1 MALPCTTSRDLKL
14 NYYGTTSTTATPVF
28 LFSFDISFASMS
40 CDGNWGVI
48 GLGEKVLILR
58 RGAFGFD
65 FVFWTLG
72 SEDIRVQALEV
83 MYNALNGS
91 TQLTGWR
98 IGGGDP
104 CGESW
109 KGVTCEGSAVVSIE
123 LSGLGLDGTLGYLLS
138 DLMSL
143 RKLDLSDNKIHD
155 TIPYQLPPN
164 LTSLNLARNNLSGN
178 LPYSFSAMVSLNYL
192 NLSNNALSMAVGD
205 VFANLSDLDIL
216 DLSFNNFSGD
226 LPPSFGSLANLSSLF
241 LQKNQLT
248 GSLSVLVGLP
258 LDTLNVA
265 NNNFSGWLPR
275 EITSIHLFIYDGN
288 SFENPPAPLPPP
300 VTSPPPSGSRNH
312 HHSGSGSHNKTQAS
326 DNENSDGH
334 TGLKVGA
341 VVGIVLGSIV
351 VAAIVLLA
359 FVFCIQKQK
368 GKKKGARN
376 FSGSLPR
383 GVINVTPQ
391 MQEQRVKSAAV
402 VTDLK
407 PRPAENVSVERLP
420 TKSGSVRHMKSPI
433 TSTSYTIASL
443 QSATN
448 SFSQEFII
456 GEGSLGRVYK
466 ADFPNGKEMAIKK
479 IDNSALSLQEED
491 NFLEAVS
498 NMSRLRHPNIV
509 TLTGYCAEHGQRLL
523 VYEYIGNGNLHD
535 MLHFA
540 EENSGKALSWN
551 SRVRIALGTARALE
565 YLHEVCLPSVVHRN
579 FKSANILLDEELNPH
594 LSDCGLAALTPNTER
609 QVSTQMVGSFGYS
622 APEFALSGV
631 YTVKSDVYSFGV
643 VMLELLTG
651 RKPLDSSR
659 IRSEQSLVRWATPQL
674 HDIDALAKMVDPTLN
689 GMYPAKSLSRFADI
703 IALCVQPEP
712 EFRPPMSEVVQAL
725 VRLVQR
731 ASVVKRR
738 PSDES
743 GIGHKTPEHEAIDMS
758 F

>member
-1 MALPCTTSRDLKL
+1 MAHHHHQHATSSVSL
-14 NYYGTTSTTATPVF
+14 F
-28 LFSFDISFASMS
+28 LAEFFSFS
-40 CDGNWGVI
+40 
-48 GLGEKVLILR
+48 LIL
-58 RGAFGFD
+58 AAALLPIASANTD
-65 FVFWTLG
+65 P
-72 SEDIRVQALEV
+72 SDVQALQV
-83 MYNALNGS
+83 MYNSLNS
-91 TQLTGWR
+91 PSMLTGWKV
-98 IGGGDP
+98 GGGDP

-109 KGVTCEGSAVVSIE
+109 KGITCEGSAIVSIE
-123 LSGLGLDGTLGYLLS
+123 LSGLGLNGTLGYLLS
-138 DLMSL
+138 NLMSL

-155 TIPYQLPPN
+155 AIPYQLPPN
-164 LTSLNLARNNLSGN
+164 LTSLNLARNNLTGN
-178 LPYSFSAMVSLNYL
+178 LPYSISIMASLNYL
-192 NLSNNALSMAVGD
+192 NLSNNLLSQSIGD
-205 VFANLSDLDIL
+205 IFANLTNLANL
-216 DLSFNNFSGD
+216 DLSFNNFTGD
-226 LPPSFGSLANLSSLF
+226 LPPSCVSLSKLSSLF

-248 GSLSVLVGLP
+248 GSLIVLVGLP
-258 LDTLNVA
+258 LETLNVA
-265 NNNFSGWLPR
+265 NNNFSG
-275 EITSIHLFIYDGN
+275 SIPHELNSVQNFIYDGN
-288 SFENPPAPLPPP
+288 SFDNAPALPPSAS
-300 VTSPPPSGSRNH
+300 TSPSPSGPRSSH
-312 HHSGSGSHNKTQAS
+312 HHSGSGSRNKTKDS
-326 DNENSDGH
+326 DNENSDGS
-334 TGLKVGA
+334 KSFSAGA
-341 VVGIVLGSIV
+341 IVGISLGSV
-351 VAAIVLLA
+351 LVAVFVLLA
-359 FVFCIQKQK
+359 LVFCFRKLK
-368 GKKKGARN
+368 GKEKGARTS
-376 FSGSLPR
+376 SGSLPP
-383 GVINVTPQ
+383 GITNVTPQ

-402 VTDLK
+402 TNLK
-407 PRPAENVSVERLP
+407 PRPPAENVTVERVP
-420 TKSGSVRHMKSPI
+420 VKSGSVKQMKSPI

-466 ADFPNGKEMAIKK
+466 ADFPNGKTMAIKK

-509 TLTGYCAEHGQRLL
+509 TLAGYSAEHGQRLL

-540 EENSGKALSWN
+540 EDSSKDLSWN
-551 SRVRIALGTARALE
+551 ARVRIALGTARALE

-594 LSDCGLAALTPNTER
+594 LSDSGLAALTPNTER

-622 APEFALSGV
+622 APEFALSGL

-659 IRSEQSLVRWATPQL
+659 VRSEQSLVRWATPQL

-738 PSDES
+738 PSEEY
-743 GIGHKTPEHEAIDMS
+743 GFGHKTPDHEGIDMS

>member
-1 MALPCTTSRDLKL
+1 MLLSPATTMAHTRFPFSL
-14 NYYGTTSTTATPVF
+14 F
-28 LFSFDISFASMS
+28 LAAFVSFYLIFVA
-40 CDGNWGVI
+40 I
-48 GLGEKVLILR
+48 PLVL
-58 RGAFGFD
+58 ANTD
-65 FVFWTLG
+65 P
-72 SEDIRVQALEV
+72 SDVQALGV
-83 MYNALNGS
+83 MYNALNSS
-91 TQLTGWR
+91 TQLTGWK
-98 IGGGDP
+98 IGGDP

-109 KGVTCEGSAVVSIE
+109 KGITCEGSAVVSIE

-143 RKLDLSDNKIHD
+143 KKLDLSDNKMHD

-178 LPYSFSAMVSLNYL
+178 LPYSISAMASLNYL
-192 NLSNNALSMAVGD
+192 NVSNNALSQSIGD
-205 VFANLSDLDIL
+205 IFATLPDLGTV

-226 LPPSFGSLANLSSLF
+226 LPPSFGSLSNLSSLF

-248 GSLSVLVGLP
+248 GSLDVLAGLP

-265 NNNFSGWLPR
+265 NNNFSGWIPR
-275 EITSIHLFIYDGN
+275 ELKSIHNFIYDGN
-288 SFENPPAPLPPP
+288 SFNDGPAPPSP
-300 VTSPPPSGSRNH
+300 TFTAPPPSGSHKSH
-312 HHSGSGSHNKTQAS
+312 HHSGSGSHNKTQGS
-326 DNENSDGH
+326 DNENSDDH
-334 TGLKVGA
+334 KGLTAGA
-341 VVGIVLGSIV
+341 VVGIILGSV
-351 VAAIVLLA
+351 LVAVILLLVL
-359 FVFCIQKQK
+359 VFCIRKVK
-368 GKKKGARN
+368 GKKKGARTS
-376 FSGSLPR
+376 SGRIPP
-383 GVINVTPQ
+383 GITNVTPQ

-402 VTDLK
+402 ITDLK
-407 PRPAENVSVERLP
+407 PRPAENVTIER
-420 TKSGSVRHMKSPI
+420 
-433 TSTSYTIASL
+433 
-443 QSATN
+443 SATN
-448 SFSQEFII
+448 SFSQEYII

-466 ADFPNGKEMAIKK
+466 ADFPNGKIMAVKK

-509 TLTGYCAEHGQRLL
+509 TLAGYCAEHGQRLL

-535 MLHFA
+535 MLHFT
-540 EENSGKALSWN
+540 EDSSKALSWN
-551 SRVRIALGTARALE
+551 ARVRIALGTARALE

-622 APEFALSGV
+622 APEFALSGI

-659 IRSEQSLVRWATPQL
+659 VRSEQSLVRWATPQL
-674 HDIDALAKMVDPTLN
+674 HDIDALAKMVDPALN

-743 GIGHKTPEHEAIDMS
+743 GFGHKTPDHEAIDMS